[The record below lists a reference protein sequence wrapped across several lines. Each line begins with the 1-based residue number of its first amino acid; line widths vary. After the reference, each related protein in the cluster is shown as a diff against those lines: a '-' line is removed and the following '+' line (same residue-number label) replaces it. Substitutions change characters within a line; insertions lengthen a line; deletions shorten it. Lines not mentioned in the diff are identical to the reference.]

1 MMSNARRNRLAPRV
15 AFLAA
20 LLGLS
25 ACSGGAMLG
34 QLPEKAGGLP
44 ESAPQRPAETMPYP
58 NVYEPRPTRTAKP
71 LTDEEQKKLESEL
84 SNLRDS
90 QNKRA
95 NPPPAP
101 PPKAASKA
109 KEGTK
114 EGTKQAAKPPAK
126 APLKKMA
133 DKAKPKAADPPE
145 KKNDDTLV
153 PDKKGP
159 SALKPIN

>member
-20 LLGLS
+20 SLSLS
-25 ACSGGAMLG
+25 ACSGGALIG

-44 ESAPQRPAETMPYP
+44 ASAPQRPAETMPYP
-58 NVYEPRPTRTAKP
+58 NVYEPRPIREAKP

-95 NPPPAP
+95 NRPPAP
-101 PPKAASKA
+101 PPKVAAKSATKTAAKNASK
-109 KEGTK
+109 
-114 EGTKQAAKPPAK
+114 PSP
-126 APLKKMA
+126 KKMV
-133 DKAKPKAADPPE
+133 DKPKPADAPV
-145 KKNDDTLV
+145 KKSDDTLV
-153 PDKKGP
+153 PD
-159 SALKPIN
+159 

>member
-1 MMSNARRNRLAPRV
+1 
-15 AFLAA
+15 
-20 LLGLS
+20 
-25 ACSGGAMLG
+25 
-34 QLPEKAGGLP
+34 
-44 ESAPQRPAETMPYP
+44 MPYP

-145 KKNDDTLV
+145 KKNDDSLV
-153 PDKKGP
+153 PEKKGP

>member
-20 LLGLS
+20 LLSLS

-34 QLPEKAGGLP
+34 QFPEKVGGLP

-101 PPKAASKA
+101 PPKEASKA
-109 KEGTK
+109 AK
-114 EGTKQAAKPPAK
+114 EGTKQATKTAPK
-126 APLKKMA
+126 APLKKIA
-133 DKAKPKAADPPE
+133 DKAKPKAVDPPE
-145 KKNDDTLV
+145 KKNDDSLV
-153 PDKKGP
+153 PDRKGP
-159 SALKPIN
+159 SSLKPIN